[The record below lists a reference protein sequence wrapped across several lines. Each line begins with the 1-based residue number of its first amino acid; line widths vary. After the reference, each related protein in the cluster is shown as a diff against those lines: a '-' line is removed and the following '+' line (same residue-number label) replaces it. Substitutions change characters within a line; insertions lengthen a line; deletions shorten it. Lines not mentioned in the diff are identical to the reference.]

1 MPNQF
6 DIDRL
11 VATRYAFEI
20 IEDNEWEALAGLTRF
35 ENHYRP
41 LVYRATPNDCW
52 YISGEGLWFVKYD
65 PELPT
70 GVAWTAEWNV
80 RFRNNHQAV
89 RAATGFMHITSRNL
103 LEKFGFYTED
113 WVQN

>member
-1 MPNQF
+1 MPNQYE
-6 DIDRL
+6 IDKL
-11 VATRYAFEI
+11 VLSRYTFENI
-20 IEDNEWEALAGLTRF
+20 TDSEWEALAGLTRF
-35 ENHYRP
+35 ENHYPP
-41 LVYRATPNDCW
+41 LVYRATIYDCW

-80 RFRNNHQAV
+80 RFRHKNQAI
-89 RAATGFMHITSRNL
+89 RAASGFMHLTCRNL
-103 LEKFGFYTED
+103 LEKIGFYTED